1 MEAAASPAHADQL
14 LESLMTMLTRRN
26 TAAARPHQTTDQ
38 AAAPIHVLLPFTG
51 QR

>member
-26 TAAARPHQTTDQ
+26 TAVARPHQTTDQ